1 VVYKLEPAEAI
12 GRAAEE
18 EGLLLSIKGTYAHAG
33 QQSPELGRIKPVIA
47 IGIDWQQIVEQPSLA
62 EVQALQ
68 AKHQLTK
75 LLGIHPAIPIQV
87 HDL

>member
-1 VVYKLEPAEAI
+1 MVYKLEPAEAI

-18 EGLLLSIKGTYAHAG
+18 EGLLLSIKGTYAHTG
-33 QQSPELGRIKPVIA
+33 QQTPELGRIKPVIA

-62 EVQALQ
+62 KVQALQ

-75 LLGIHPAIPIQV
+75 LLGIHPAIPIEV